1 MTVAGWVQV
10 VVLFVLVLVCVKPL
24 GLYMAGVFA
33 GERTFLTPV
42 FGPLE
47 RLVYR
52 ICRID
57 PNVEMAWYTYLF
69 AVLAFSFVS
78 FVYLY
83 VLLRTQQWLPLDPQG
98 FGPMA
103 PDLAWNTAVSFMT
116 NTNWQ
121 FYSGENTLSYLS
133 QMAGLAWHNFTSAAL
148 GIAVAVAFIRGL
160 ARTDRRTLGNFWA
173 DLTRASLYVLLP
185 ISILGTLL
193 LVYTG
198 VPQNFNA
205 YQSVTSLEGF
215 KQRITGGPM
224 ASQEVIKEL
233 GTNGGGFVGQ
243 NSAAPNENPTPL
255 SDLIELWLMI
265 VIAAALT
272 YTFGRM
278 VKDPSRLGAV
288 RGDGDSVLRRSRR
301 RLLGGGGRKSEH
313 SRFGDRR
320 REHGRE
326 GSSLRRRRLRAVG
339 RGDDGDVVRC
349 GERDARLVHRARRFG
364 PAAEHAA
371 R

>member
-121 FYSGENTLSYLS
+121 FYSGETTMSYLT
-133 QMAGLAWHNFTSAAL
+133 QMAGLAWHNFTSAATGL
-148 GIAVAVAFIRGL
+148 GVALALARGL
-160 ARTDRRTLGNFWA
+160 TRRPGEGGSKTLGNFWV
-173 DLTRASLYVLLP
+173 DLIRCTLYVLLP
-185 ISILGTLL
+185 ICVAFTLV
-193 LVYTG
+193 LVASG
-198 VPQNFNA
+198 VI
-205 YQSVTSLEGF
+205 QSFS
-215 KQRITGGPM
+215 
-224 ASQEVIKEL
+224 
-233 GTNGGGFVGQ
+233 
-243 NSAAPNENPTPL
+243 
-255 SDLIELWLMI
+255 
-265 VIAAALT
+265 
-272 YTFGRM
+272 
-278 VKDPSRLGAV
+278 
-288 RGDGDSVLRRSRR
+288 
-301 RLLGGGGRKSEH
+301 
-313 SRFGDRR
+313 
-320 REHGRE
+320 
-326 GSSLRRRRLRAVG
+326 
-339 RGDDGDVVRC
+339 
-349 GERDARLVHRARRFG
+349 
-364 PAAEHAA
+364 
-371 R
+371 